1 MASDVRPLAT
11 DPGACF
17 LEAGKAEPP
26 QPIPDVIGKERESMK
41 LSLHSKAATLV
52 LLLFA
57 AMSVFAGT
65 DNHKGGLSLTAPAQI
80 GGTQLEAGDYAV
92 KWDGAGPAV
101 QLNILQNGKVV
112 ATVPAQVV
120 SLDKKSAHDQ
130 ADISTGANGERTVT
144 RLQFQGK
151 TLALQITGEA
161 ADAKSGGEMK

>member
-1 MASDVRPLAT
+1 
-11 DPGACF
+11 
-17 LEAGKAEPP
+17 
-26 QPIPDVIGKERESMK
+26 MK
-41 LSLHSKAATLV
+41 LSLHSKVATLV

-65 DNHKGGLSLTAPAQI
+65 DNHKGGLSLSAPAQV

-101 QLNILQNGKVV
+101 QLNIIRNGKVV

-120 SLDKKSAHDQ
+120 NLDKKSAYTQ

-144 RLQFQGK
+144 RLQFEGQ
-151 TLALQITGEA
+151 TLALQIGEGGEA
-161 ADAKSGGEMK
+161 RSAGK